1 MTRLKG
7 LSWPLR
13 NNLEL
18 HMSHSLHSRLFFFYV
33 TDASMQMIKLVLLPD
48 VYKGRAMSAIYD
60 GDIAGLQ
67 K

>member
-1 MTRLKG
+1 MSRL
-7 LSWPLR
+7 
-13 NNLEL
+13 
-18 HMSHSLHSRLFFFYV
+18 LHSSLFFFYV